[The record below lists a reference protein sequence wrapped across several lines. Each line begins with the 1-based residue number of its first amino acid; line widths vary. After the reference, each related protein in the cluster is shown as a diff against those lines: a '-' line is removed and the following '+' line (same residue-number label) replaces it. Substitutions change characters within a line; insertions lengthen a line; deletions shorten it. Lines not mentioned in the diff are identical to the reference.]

1 MIQDIEP
8 HHLDNQ
14 YKPVPPDKDSI
25 ALYYEDHAALMKV
38 SEKGIS
44 FPSFADLE
52 HLNRE
57 IYKECIYLF
66 SVDDER
72 YYLVNEIDR
81 SMLLDFQM
89 KNTEIFRT
97 ADPQD
102 RAFAGITGYQLYNWY
117 KDRKYCGRC
126 GKRLKHGEKERML
139 VCEACGNTEF
149 PKICPAVIV
158 GVTDHNRILMSKYA
172 GRTYKKY
179 ALLAGFSEIGET
191 VEQTVAREVMEE
203 VGLKVKNIRY
213 YKSQPWAFSDTLL
226 MGFYCDLDG
235 NDAITLDREEL
246 AVAEWFEREDIPV
259 EPSRDSLTNE
269 MILQFK
275 NERTAV
281 KTLDYLADYTEFHFG
296 EEEKLQES
304 INYPAI
310 AEHKKEHDKL
320 RAVVKDLYN
329 MLEEEEGPSEA
340 FVEQVNKNVIEWL
353 YRHIKGFDRS
363 VAEYKFMNESSERL

>member
-81 SMLLDFQM
+81 TVLSDFQM

-117 KDRKYCGRC
+117 KNRKYCGRC

-172 GRTYKKY
+172 GRAYKKY
-179 ALLAGFSEIGET
+179 ALFAGFHGDRGDCRTDCGAGSHGRSRAESE
-191 VEQTVAREVMEE
+191 
-203 VGLKVKNIRY
+203 KH
-213 YKSQPWAFSDTLL
+213 
-226 MGFYCDLDG
+226 
-235 NDAITLDREEL
+235 
-246 AVAEWFEREDIPV
+246 PV
-259 EPSRDSLTNE
+259 L
-269 MILQFK
+269 
-275 NERTAV
+275 
-281 KTLDYLADYTEFHFG
+281 
-296 EEEKLQES
+296 
-304 INYPAI
+304 
-310 AEHKKEHDKL
+310 
-320 RAVVKDLYN
+320 
-329 MLEEEEGPSEA
+329 
-340 FVEQVNKNVIEWL
+340 
-353 YRHIKGFDRS
+353 
-363 VAEYKFMNESSERL
+363 

>member
-97 ADPQD
+97 YIRSSSDMQNH
-102 RAFAGITGYQLYNWY
+102 GIWHLQ
-117 KDRKYCGRC
+117 
-126 GKRLKHGEKERML
+126 
-139 VCEACGNTEF
+139 
-149 PKICPAVIV
+149 
-158 GVTDHNRILMSKYA
+158 
-172 GRTYKKY
+172 
-179 ALLAGFSEIGET
+179 
-191 VEQTVAREVMEE
+191 
-203 VGLKVKNIRY
+203 
-213 YKSQPWAFSDTLL
+213 
-226 MGFYCDLDG
+226 
-235 NDAITLDREEL
+235 EL
-246 AVAEWFEREDIPV
+246 
-259 EPSRDSLTNE
+259 RDSSF
-269 MILQFK
+269 IIGI
-275 NERTAV
+275 
-281 KTLDYLADYTEFHFG
+281 KTGNIADG
-296 EEEKLQES
+296 
-304 INYPAI
+304 
-310 AEHKKEHDKL
+310 AE
-320 RAVVKDLYN
+320 N
-329 MLEEEEGPSEA
+329 G
-340 FVEQVNKNVIEWL
+340 
-353 YRHIKGFDRS
+353 
-363 VAEYKFMNESSERL
+363 

>member
-117 KDRKYCGRC
+117 KDRKYCGRAD
-126 GKRLKHGEKERML
+126 
-139 VCEACGNTEF
+139 AC
-149 PKICPAVIV
+149 
-158 GVTDHNRILMSKYA
+158 L
-172 GRTYKKY
+172 
-179 ALLAGFSEIGET
+179 
-191 VEQTVAREVMEE
+191 
-203 VGLKVKNIRY
+203 
-213 YKSQPWAFSDTLL
+213 
-226 MGFYCDLDG
+226 
-235 NDAITLDREEL
+235 
-246 AVAEWFEREDIPV
+246 
-259 EPSRDSLTNE
+259 
-269 MILQFK
+269 
-275 NERTAV
+275 
-281 KTLDYLADYTEFHFG
+281 
-296 EEEKLQES
+296 
-304 INYPAI
+304 
-310 AEHKKEHDKL
+310 
-320 RAVVKDLYN
+320 
-329 MLEEEEGPSEA
+329 
-340 FVEQVNKNVIEWL
+340 
-353 YRHIKGFDRS
+353 
-363 VAEYKFMNESSERL
+363 